1 MVTFQSSLQRLREGR
16 IDTVQFVR
24 EVQTQ
29 GGGCLSLLLGIGI
42 GLVVGLL
49 IGWVFWPVEWQGASL
64 RELRPEARYDY
75 LAAVADAY
83 VMYDS
88 PEAQALAQQR
98 VSALASTDLPAELS
112 AAMEY
117 FSQSG
122 LPDQEIRVSNL
133 SRLAFVL
140 GQTPPVTGDGA
151 GTVNVLIEPEGTAT
165 TAVAPVPAADTAPV
179 VDTTV
184 TPRAGWL
191 SWLLGLLITLLVIG
205 ALFYLYLLFFVP
217 RRRSPSPMA
226 DAALGGAPLDDAA
239 IDAQFDGLDDA
250 TLRQR
255 VQLSPGYNERSA
267 PSSSE
272 GGQTGIDTS
281 WQRPRTAP
289 STSSVGRPRAEEQA
303 VNRGPRDEYE
313 FEDEEFGDDD
323 FDVQPD
329 DLPAALY
336 PASTR
341 ITNVTPASRAQQF
354 PLTTNVQ
361 PEPVGEEDEDEEDAE
376 FYDDDDEEVGQ
387 VPTVRSV
394 TSRPVNNDN
403 QVTSPSRPDNL
414 GANRVSLPGLPSAAA
429 GARPSA
435 LARPSRGKLLEKY
448 TAHYQVGIPA
458 YDETHQILD
467 PASNRYIGEIGMGV
481 STKNALL
488 QNDAEQV
495 IALEVWLFDKADDRN
510 VGTQTRILLSE
521 YAIDHNLEQAF
532 LKERQDDP
540 RPFTAQP
547 GVPFQL
553 ESNSLLLD
561 CKILE
566 ATYLKSGPAKGAF
579 QSVKVEMA
587 VLQKV

>member
-16 IDTVQFVR
+16 IDTIQFVR
-24 EVQTQ
+24 EIQTQ
-29 GGGCLSLLLGIGI
+29 GGGCLSLLIGVGI

-49 IGWVFWPVEWQGASL
+49 IGWVIWPVEWQGASL
-64 RELRPEARYDY
+64 RELRPAARYDY

-88 PEAQALAQQR
+88 PEAQVLAQQR
-98 VSALASTDLPAELS
+98 VSALASADLPAELA
-112 AAMEY
+112 AAMDY

-122 LPDQEIRVSNL
+122 QPDQEIRVSNL

-140 GQTPPVTGDGA
+140 GQTPPVTAGESGA
-151 GTVNVLIEPEGTAT
+151 VNVLIEPEGTAT
-165 TAVAPVPAADTAPV
+165 TLIAPVSAENIVPDEVTQV
-179 VDTTV
+179 TT
-184 TPRAGWL
+184 RGGWL
-191 SWLLGLLITLLVIG
+191 SWLLGLLITLLVLG

-217 RRRSPSPMA
+217 RRRQPSSTA
-226 DAALGGAPLDDAA
+226 DGSLVGAPLDDAA
-239 IDAQFDGLDDA
+239 IDAQFDGLDHA
-250 TLRQR
+250 TLSQR
-255 VQLSPGYNERSA
+255 MQVSAAAGERSTLPGA
-267 PSSSE
+267 E
-272 GGQTGIDTS
+272 GAQTGLDS
-281 WQRPRTAP
+281 GWQRPRTVAP
-289 STSSVGRPRAEEQA
+289 PSSLGRSRAEEQA
-303 VNRGPRDEYE
+303 VSRGPRDEYE

-323 FDVQPD
+323 YEIHPD
-329 DLPAALY
+329 DLPGPPYA
-336 PASTR
+336 PSTR

-354 PLTTNVQ
+354 PSSLPVAPQ
-361 PEPVGEEDEDEEDAE
+361 PVDDGDGDEDEGE
-376 FYDDDDEEVGQ
+376 FGDDDEGEVDQ

-394 TSRPVNNDN
+394 TSRPVDSNSGL
-403 QVTSPSRPDNL
+403 TSPSRPDTF
-414 GANRVSLPGLPSAAA
+414 GRNRTSLPNLPAAA
-429 GARPSA
+429 AARPGIGN
-435 LARPSRGKLLEKY
+435 RPSRGKLLEKY
-448 TAHYQVGIPA
+448 TAQYQVGIPA

-547 GVPFQL
+547 GVSFQL

-561 CKILE
+561 CKITE

-579 QSVKVEMA
+579 QNVKVEMT

>member
-29 GGGCLSLLLGIGI
+29 GGGCLSLLVGVGI
-42 GLVVGLL
+42 GLIVGLI
-49 IGWVFWPVEWQGASL
+49 IGWVIWPVEWQGASL

-112 AAMEY
+112 AAMAY

-122 LPDQEIRVSNL
+122 LPDREIRVSNL

-151 GTVNVLIEPEGTAT
+151 GAVNVLIEPEGTAT
-165 TAVAPVPAADTAPV
+165 TVVAPAPLEDTAPV
-179 VDTTV
+179 VDTAV

-191 SWLLGLLITLLVIG
+191 SWLLGLLITLLVMG

-239 IDAQFDGLDDA
+239 IDAEFDGLDDA

-255 VQLSPGYNERSA
+255 MQMSPGYNERSA
-267 PSSSE
+267 SASSE
-272 GGQTGIDTS
+272 GAPAGIDTS
-281 WQRPRTAP
+281 WQRPRAAASP
-289 STSSVGRPRAEEQA
+289 SSVGRPRAEEQD
-303 VNRGPRDEYE
+303 VNRSPRDEYE

-323 FDVQPD
+323 YDVQPD
-329 DLPAALY
+329 DLSAAPY
-336 PASTR
+336 SPSKR

-354 PLTTNVQ
+354 TLSTNVQ
-361 PEPVGEEDEDEEDAE
+361 PEPADEADDDDAE
-376 FYDDDDEEVGQ
+376 FYEDDEEEVGQ
-387 VPTVRSV
+387 VPTVDSI
-394 TSRPVNNDN
+394 TSRPPTREN
-403 QVTSPSRPDNL
+403 QIAPPSRPDTL
-414 GANRVSLPGLPSAAA
+414 GSNRASLPSLPSAVA
-429 GARPSA
+429 GARPGA
-435 LARPSRGKLLEKY
+435 MARPSRGKLLEKY

-467 PASNRYIGEIGMGV
+467 PATNRYIGEIGMGV

-547 GVPFQL
+547 GVSFQL